1 MIAVAA
7 AAMAEAETAFPLL
20 VRFYAEEGFNTPAGD
35 LRRNLEAFL
44 FDDNCWVA
52 LAWRDGQAVGLA
64 TVSTARSTED
74 GLLAEIQ
81 DLYVLPEARGAG
93 VARGLV
99 AAALDWSAGR
109 GCRGVEVV
117 ITPEGEAS
125 HRLSGFYAKLG
136 FESTGRMI
144 HTRGL

>member
-1 MIAVAA
+1 
-7 AAMAEAETAFPLL
+7 MADAEPAFALL
-20 VRFYAEEGFNTPAGD
+20 ARFYAEEGFDTPAGN

-44 FDDNCWVA
+44 LDEGCWVA
-52 LAWRDGQAVGLA
+52 LARRDGQAVGLA

-93 VARGLV
+93 VARTLV
-99 AAALDWSAGR
+99 DAALEWSAGR
-109 GCRGVEVV
+109 GCHGVEVV

-125 HRLSGFYAKLG
+125 HSLSAFYDKLG
-136 FESTGRMI
+136 FESSGRTI
-144 HTRGL
+144 HTRRI